1 MIERR
6 PSAQDALVLHVL
18 CGFSV
23 NEIAHAFV
31 SSDAAVEKRISRA
44 KKVLAGSTGLF
55 DLSGGDN
62 FFARLPAVQRSAV
75 LLLLHLRTSEMLLF
89 MSIALNFGVDV
100 RAERVVAQEQ
110 ASPKHYTENHRKKD
124 WKQAI
129 TDAHVS
135 GDCTTQIASQQ
146 DRT

>member
-31 SSDAAVEKRISRA
+31 SSDAAVEKRISGA

-62 FFARLPAVQRSAV
+62 FFARLPAVQRV
-75 LLLLHLRTSEMLLF
+75 LYLLLLHLRT
-89 MSIALNFGVDV
+89 
-100 RAERVVAQEQ
+100 R
-110 ASPKHYTENHRKKD
+110 
-124 WKQAI
+124 
-129 TDAHVS
+129 
-135 GDCTTQIASQQ
+135 
-146 DRT
+146 